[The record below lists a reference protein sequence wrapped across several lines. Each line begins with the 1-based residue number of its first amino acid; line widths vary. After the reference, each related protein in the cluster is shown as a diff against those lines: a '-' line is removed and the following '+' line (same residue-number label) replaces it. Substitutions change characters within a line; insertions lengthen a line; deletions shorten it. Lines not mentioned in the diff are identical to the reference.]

1 MKSIKQLERLRKIH
15 KLIKAGNTGTP
26 DELADKLGVSKR
38 QIHNIVEDLK
48 IINAPVEYNRKI
60 KSYYY
65 KKAFELRVRI
75 NVEVLLN
82 EELVNIYG
90 GKSFLKKL
98 FRCKESALSE
108 LKFELSK
115 HLSA

>member
-1 MKSIKQLERLRKIH
+1 MKSIKQLERLRRIH
-15 KLIKAGNTGTP
+15 KLIRAGNTGTP
-26 DELADKLGVSKR
+26 DELANKLGVSKR

-48 IINAPVEYNRKI
+48 IINAPVDYNRKI

-65 KKAFELRVRI
+65 KKAFKLRVRI

-82 EELVNIYG
+82 DELINIYG
-90 GKSFLKKL
+90 GRNFLRKIIY
-98 FRCKESALSE
+98 CKGSALNE